1 MYENFSL
8 HSDAFSDAI
17 DWRRSLLIIL
27 SNSQR
32 LFIIPPNK
40 QMTEKIFGFEKFPKF
55 RLNKPRFPQDTF
67 LGRYLHF
74 LDVIDPRTLF
84 ISEEKLRS
92 SMELLNNYEAGKIGM
107 VSDQQLWE
115 AQKIKSAILH
125 PDTGE
130 KILPPFR
137 MSGYIPFGWITITG
151 MLLPNPSWLSILFWQ
166 WLNQTHNALVN
177 YSNRNATQ
185 DQSSSRYINAYCT
198 AVSSAGIVAAG
209 LTSLIK
215 RAEHLDP
222 IKRLIIQR
230 FVPLPATSLASSL
243 NVLCMRWNELESG
256 INVYDSSH
264 HVIGIS
270 KIAAKKAVKD
280 TTLTRAFLPIPL
292 LLIPPCVMPFL
303 ERRYHWVTKTTK
315 HHIFISGI
323 VCIIS
328 FAFSL
333 PISLAIFPQE
343 SQISTDRLEP
353 EIRRNTVQKYLFY
366 NRGL

>member
-1 MYENFSL
+1 
-8 HSDAFSDAI
+8 
-17 DWRRSLLIIL
+17 
-27 SNSQR
+27 
-32 LFIIPPNK
+32 
-40 QMTEKIFGFEKFPKF
+40 MTEKIFGFEKFPKF
-55 RLNKPRFPQDTF
+55 CLNKPRFPQDTF

-84 ISEEKLRS
+84 TSEEKLRS
-92 SMELLNNYEAGKIGM
+92 SIELLNNYKAGKTRL

-115 AQKIKSAILH
+115 AQKIKMAILH

-130 KILPPFR
+130 KIFPPFR
-137 MSGYIPFGWITITG
+137 MSGFVPFGWITLTG

-185 DQSSSRYINAYCT
+185 DHSLSQYVNAYCA
-198 AVSSAGIVAAG
+198 AVSSAGIVAVG
-209 LTSLIK
+209 LTSIIK
-215 RAEHLDP
+215 RAEHLNP

-230 FVPLPATSLASSL
+230 FVPLPATCLASSL

-256 INVYDSSH
+256 INVYDSNH
-264 HVIGIS
+264 NVIGVS
-270 KIAAKKAVKD
+270 KIAAKKAIKD

-292 LLIPPCVMPFL
+292 LMIPSCIMPFL
-303 ERRYHWVTKTTK
+303 ERRYQWVTKTTK
-315 HHIFISGI
+315 HHIFISAI
-323 VCIIS
+323 VCISS

-343 SQISTDRLEP
+343 SRISRDHLEP
-353 EIRRNTVQKYLFY
+353 EIRKNVSQEYLFY

>member
-74 LDVIDPRTLF
+74 WMLLIRGHCL
-84 ISEEKLRS
+84 SEKLRS